1 MTNST
6 IRFAAVQTSSAGL
19 LLQASLAAVAFIVL
33 AGLSVKQHHVMP
45 ICFGVIIVLG
55 VCLMLWLRRREMRR
69 SIDVCPDEKTITFR
83 DFVVVNSFWPQPST
97 PEETVHF
104 SDVLK
109 SKVYPSGK
117 GIETLRIVLTA
128 GRIDVREDTMQN
140 YDALRELIS
149 RVVSANEGS
158 QQPLAQVQQ

>member
-6 IRFAAVQTSSAGL
+6 IRFAAVQTSNAGL

-33 AGLSVKQHHVMP
+33 AGLSVQQHDVMP

-55 VCLMLWLRRREMRR
+55 VRLMLWSRRREMRR

-109 SKVYPSGK
+109 LKEYPSGK
-117 GIETLRIVLTA
+117 GIESLRIVLTT
-128 GRIDVREDTMQN
+128 GRIDVRSDTMQN
-140 YDALRELIS
+140 YDELRGLIS
-149 RVVSANEGS
+149 RIVSANEGS
-158 QQPLAQVQQ
+158 QQPLTQMQQ